1 MCRKDRV
8 GDTDAMRKANRSFSA
23 APEEGKIE
31 CGVEVIFGELRD
43 ESFQNQMKNINS
55 QIQETLWTLTLIKF
69 FKDIIQNL
77 YWETYSKTVERGSG
91 GGKKKG
97 REREY
102 NKQPKQKKVTF
113 KEPSKNPSRRYEAER
128 D

>member
-1 MCRKDRV
+1 
-8 GDTDAMRKANRSFSA
+8 MRKANRGFSA

-31 CGVEVIFGELRD
+31 CGVEVIFGELMD
-43 ESFQNQMKNINS
+43 ESFQKQMKNINS

-77 YWETYSKTVERGSG
+77 YWETYDKTVERGRR

-102 NKQPKQKKVTF
+102 DKQPKQK
-113 KEPSKNPSRRYEAER
+113 ERWPSKNLQRTQVGDTRLKEIN
-128 D
+128 

>member
-113 KEPSKNPSRRYEAER
+113 KEPSKNPSQRYEAER

>member
-55 QIQETLWTLTLIKF
+55 QIQETL
-69 FKDIIQNL
+69 
-77 YWETYSKTVERGSG
+77 
-91 GGKKKG
+91 
-97 REREY
+97 
-102 NKQPKQKKVTF
+102 
-113 KEPSKNPSRRYEAER
+113 
-128 D
+128 